1 LDSKNEIPLN
11 PLLPNPESTK
21 VNPTVTQPT
30 TNSAVILAGG
40 LGTRLRAALPDRP
53 KVLAPVAGRHFLAYL
68 LDQIADA
75 GLRDVILCTGYLGE
89 QVSDVFGTRFRR
101 LKLRYSQEA
110 EPRGTAGALRDA
122 LPLLL
127 NNGDGDNDGY
137 DNDHDNDSDNDDVLV
152 FNGDSYCQTDLAAF
166 LQWHQRECSQA
177 SLVLA
182 HVPDVSRFGSVEFD
196 GQHRIQRFR
205 EKGSSGPGWINAG
218 IYAISKRLI
227 AGISNRAPVSIEH
240 ECFPAW
246 IKIDNGI
253 FAYPSS
259 ADARFLD
266 IGTPNTLQ
274 AAQDFFLPA
283 SSRNGHARRCVL
295 LDRDG
300 TVIVERNYLRDPSEV
315 ELLPGASGALRQLR
329 ELGLSIVLVSN
340 QSGITR
346 GFFDEQQLGRIHERL
361 RALLGDADVALD
373 AIYYCP
379 HLPEQGCNCRKPQ
392 PGMIERAAH
401 DLGFDPRAAFVIGDK
416 ACDVD
421 LGTRVGATTLLVR
434 TGYGQETSSGGVKAD
449 HTVHDLAEAASVI
462 ARRVELDAGV
472 NVN

>member
-11 PLLPNPESTK
+11 PLLPNHESTK
-21 VNPTVTQPT
+21 VKSTVTQPT

-40 LGTRLRAALPDRP
+40 FGTRLRTALPDRP

-75 GLRDVILCTGYLGE
+75 GFRDVILCTGYLGE
-89 QVSDVFGTRFRR
+89 QVRDVFGTRFRR
-101 LKLRYSQEA
+101 LELRYSQEA
-110 EPRGTAGALRDA
+110 EPRGTAGALREA
-122 LPLLL
+122 LPLLC
-127 NNGDGDNDGY
+127 NNNDDDDND
-137 DNDHDNDSDNDDVLV
+137 NNVLV

-166 LQWHQRECSQA
+166 LQWHQQKRSQA

-182 HVPDVSRFGSVEFD
+182 QVREVSRFGSVEFD

-205 EKGSSGPGWINAG
+205 EKGNSGSGWINAG

-227 AGISNRAPVSIEH
+227 AGISNQAPVSIEH

-246 IKIDNGI
+246 IKIDKGI
-253 FAYPSS
+253 FAYPSA

-266 IGTPNTLQ
+266 IGTPDTLQ
-274 AAQDFFLPA
+274 AAQDFFLPGP
-283 SSRNGHARRCVL
+283 SRNGHARRSVL

-300 TVIVERNYLRDPSEV
+300 TLIAERNYLRDPSEV
-315 ELLPGASGALRQLR
+315 ELLPGASGALRQFR

-401 DLGFDPRAAFVIGDK
+401 DLGFDPRDAFVIGDK
-416 ACDVD
+416 ACDVE

-434 TGYGQETSSGGVKAD
+434 TGYGQETSSAGVKAAY
-449 HTVHDLAEAASVI
+449 TVEDLAEAAAVI
-462 ARRVELDAGV
+462 ARHVKLDAGATV
-472 NVN
+472 SQRGERV

>member
-1 LDSKNEIPLN
+1 MTH
-11 PLLPNPESTK
+11 PN
-21 VNPTVTQPT
+21 

-40 LGTRLRAALPDRP
+40 LGTRLRTALPDRP

-75 GLRDVILCTGYLGE
+75 GFRDVILCTGYLGE
-89 QVSDVFGTRFRR
+89 QVRNVFGTRFRR
-101 LKLRYSQEA
+101 LELRYSQEA
-110 EPRGTAGALRDA
+110 EPRGTAGALREA
-122 LPLLL
+122 LPLLRITS
-127 NNGDGDNDGY
+127 DGDNDGNENDD
-137 DNDHDNDSDNDDVLV
+137 DNENNDDVLV

-166 LQWHQRECSQA
+166 VQWHQQKRSKA

-182 HVPDVSRFGSVEFD
+182 QVPDVSRFGSVEFD

-227 AGISNRAPVSIEH
+227 AGISNQASVSIEH

-246 IKIDNGI
+246 TQTEKIQTDKIRTESRGLLDGI
-253 FAYPSS
+253 FAYPS
-259 ADARFLD
+259 APNARFLD
-266 IGTPNTLQ
+266 IGTPETLQ

-346 GFFDEQQLGRIHERL
+346 GFFDEPQLGRIHERL

-401 DLGFDPRAAFVIGDK
+401 DLGFDPRDAFVIGDK
-416 ACDVD
+416 RCDVE
-421 LGTRVGATTLLVR
+421 LGSRVGATTLLVR
-434 TGYGQETSSGGVKAD
+434 TGYGQETSSAGVKAD
-449 HTVHDLAEAASVI
+449 YTVQDLAEAAAVI
-462 ARRVELDAGV
+462 ARHITLDAGV
-472 NVN
+472 TVN